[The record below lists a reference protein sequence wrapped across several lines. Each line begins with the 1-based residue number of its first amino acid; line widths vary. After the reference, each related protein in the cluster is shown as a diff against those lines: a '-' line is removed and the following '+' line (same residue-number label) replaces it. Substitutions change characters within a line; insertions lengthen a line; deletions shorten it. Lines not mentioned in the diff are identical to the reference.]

1 MKKITVSE
9 NLKTRADRLEKNV
22 IERLKNIIIVDYA
35 GIDNSFYGVNFKIST
50 LDKEII
56 EVSDEQNVIFY
67 QKKLLFN
74 TEQSEFCFE
83 RMVEVTNSN
92 QQKFFKV
99 SRDFFIDEN
108 KVICND
114 RMRVKVSN
122 VDKIFK
128 DSLKANALS
137 DLEIIVSMAS
147 HFLRKSVQTKSI
159 NFISYE
165 TDVSK
170 KDLLDVINIHV
181 KMSSESNFRS
191 VSMLTNKKLITQKS
205 YWRAIAYIIFE
216 DVFNVF
222 DKKEFCFMDIN
233 AIQEQMRVMSY

>member
-9 NLKTRADRLEKNV
+9 NFKIRAERLEKNV
-22 IERLKNIIIVDYA
+22 IGRLRNIIIVDYA
-35 GIDNSFYGVNFKIST
+35 GIDNSFHGVNSKIST
-50 LDKEII
+50 FDKEAI
-56 EVSDEQNVIFY
+56 EVSDEQDVIFY
-67 QKKLLFN
+67 QKKILFN

-83 RMVEVTNSN
+83 RMVEETNSS
-92 QQKFFKV
+92 QQKIFKV
-99 SRDFFIDEN
+99 SRDFVINEN

-122 VDKIFK
+122 VDKILK
-128 DSLKANALS
+128 DSLKANVLS
-137 DLEIIVSMAS
+137 DLEIIVSTAS

-165 TDVSK
+165 TDIFK

-216 DVFNVF
+216 DAFNVF
-222 DKKEFCFMDIN
+222 DKKEFCFMDVN
-233 AIQEQMRVMSY
+233 AIQEQMRIMSY

>member
-9 NLKTRADRLEKNV
+9 NFKIRAERLEKNV
-22 IERLKNIIIVDYA
+22 IERLNNIIIFDYA

-74 TEQSEFCFE
+74 TEKSEFCFE

-170 KDLLDVINIHV
+170 KYLLDVINIHV

-191 VSMLTNKKLITQKS
+191 VSMLTNKKLIAQKS

>member
-9 NLKTRADRLEKNV
+9 NFKIRANRLEKNV
-22 IERLKNIIIVDYA
+22 IERLNNIIIVDYA
-35 GIDNSFYGVNFKIST
+35 CIDNSFHSVNFKMST
-50 LDKEII
+50 LDQETI

-83 RMVEVTNSN
+83 RMVEKIDSS
-92 QQKFFKV
+92 QQKIFKV
-99 SRDFFIDEN
+99 SRDFVIEEN

-122 VDKIFK
+122 VDKILK

-137 DLEIIVSMAS
+137 DLEIIVSTAS
-147 HFLRKSVQTKSI
+147 YFLRKSVQAKSI

-165 TDVSK
+165 TDISK

-233 AIQEQMRVMSY
+233 AIQEQMRVISY

>member
-92 QQKFFKV
+92 QQKFLKV
-99 SRDFFIDEN
+99 SRDFVIDEN

-122 VDKIFK
+122 VDKILK

-170 KDLLDVINIHV
+170 KYLLDVINIHV

>member
-9 NLKTRADRLEKNV
+9 NFKIRAERLEKNV
-22 IERLKNIIIVDYA
+22 IERLRNIIIVDYA
-35 GIDNSFYGVNFKIST
+35 GIDNSFHGVNSKIST
-50 LDKEII
+50 FDKEAI
-56 EVSDEQNVIFY
+56 EVSDEQDVIFY
-67 QKKLLFN
+67 QKKILFN

-83 RMVEVTNSN
+83 RMVEETNSS

-99 SRDFFIDEN
+99 SRDFVIDEN

-122 VDKIFK
+122 VDKILK
-128 DSLKANALS
+128 DSLKVNALS
-137 DLEIIVSMAS
+137 DLEMIVSTAS

-165 TDVSK
+165 TDIFK

-216 DVFNVF
+216 DVFNIF
-222 DKKEFCFMDIN
+222 DKKEFCFMDVN
-233 AIQEQMRVMSY
+233 AIQEQMRIMSY